1 MTKRLTVFTPTYNRA
16 YILPQLYESLCE
28 QDCKDFF
35 WLIIDD
41 GSTDETASI
50 VEGWMAE
57 GKLEIDY
64 HKQPNG
70 GKMRAHNR
78 GVAIC
83 QTEIFVCIDS
93 DDKLASPSVIRDTLN
108 YWDENSALL
117 DKPEV
122 CGMISYR
129 KSRNGKG
136 FFPDAT
142 TLCTLGGLYEKGFVG
157 DTTLFYKTA
166 FIRERPFPEIEGE
179 KFITEAVVYD
189 RIDLEYKYLVH
200 PYYSQVC
207 TYLPDGYTQNG
218 WTYLLRNPKGYR
230 MYYNQLVEI
239 GKGSKIYNMKMYIAC
254 SLLIADGQ
262 TFRLCSSK
270 ALMAVVFPLGY
281 WMYLKLRKLR
291 KERFA

>member
-16 YILPQLYESLCE
+16 YILPQLYESLCA
-28 QDCKDFF
+28 QDSTDFC

-57 GKLEIDY
+57 GKIEIAY

-78 GVAIC
+78 ATAIC
-83 QTEIFVCIDS
+83 QTELFVCIDS
-93 DDKLASPSVIRDTLN
+93 DDTLASSSVIRDTLS
-108 YWDENSALL
+108 YWDEHSTLSSQ
-117 DKPEV
+117 PEV

-129 KSRNGKG
+129 KSRNGIG
-136 FFPDAT
+136 YFPDAT
-142 TLCTLGGLYEKGFVG
+142 MLCTLGGLYQKGYEG
-157 DTTLFYKTA
+157 ETTLIYKTT
-166 FIRERPFPEIEGE
+166 FIQQHPFPEIEGE

-189 RIDLEYKYLVH
+189 RIDLHYKYLLH

-207 TYLPDGYTQNG
+207 NYLRDGYTQNG

-239 GKGSKIYNMKMYIAC
+239 GKGSKRYNMKMYIAC
-254 SLLIADGQ
+254 SLLAADGQ

-270 ALMAVVFPLGY
+270 ALMAAVFPLGY
-281 WMYLKLRKLR
+281 WQYLKLRKLR
-291 KERFA
+291 KERLS